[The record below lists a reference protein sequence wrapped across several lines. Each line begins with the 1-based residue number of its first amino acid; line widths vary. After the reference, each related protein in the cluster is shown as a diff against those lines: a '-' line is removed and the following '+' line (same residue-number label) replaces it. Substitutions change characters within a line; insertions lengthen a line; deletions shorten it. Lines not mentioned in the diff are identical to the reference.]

1 MIRLKIK
8 EVAAAKGI
16 GQGRL
21 SRMADMDI
29 KTIRRIYR
37 DPYVDVSTYT
47 LDRIAT
53 VLGVDV
59 RELLESVPNEE
70 SPESQWPSVT
80 SKRYT
85 PEPPEKL

>member
-1 MIRLKIK
+1 MIRLKVK

-16 GQGRL
+16 GQTKL

-37 DPYVDVSTYT
+37 NPYAEISTYT
-47 LDRIAT
+47 LDRLAK

-59 RELLESVPNEE
+59 RELLESVPD
-70 SPESQWPSVT
+70 
-80 SKRYT
+80 
-85 PEPPEKL
+85 EPTETH

>member
-1 MIRLKIK
+1 MIRLKVK

-16 GQGRL
+16 GQTKL

-37 DPYVDVSTYT
+37 NPYAEVSTFT
-47 LDRIAT
+47 LDRLAK

-59 RELLESVPNEE
+59 RELLESVPDE
-70 SPESQWPSVT
+70 QI
-80 SKRYT
+80 
-85 PEPPEKL
+85 EPPEKP